1 MQAAVP
7 RRTWDIDGIGF
18 RCVVFL
24 SGCSLGLL
32 ADRARDFGQ
41 LAFRVGAGDALL
53 GIAVLAVLTG
63 DVVSGFAYLPV
74 SGAIG
79 KQRGLL
85 RFNRVRA
92 TFAALL
98 HLHAWRSPA
107 VDAEEHYGSFRL
119 LDVLADSL
127 RR

>member
-7 RRTWDIDGIGF
+7 RRAWNIDGIGF
-18 RCVVFL
+18 RCVVFF
-24 SGCSLGLL
+24 SGSGLGLL

-53 GIAVLAVLTG
+53 GTAVLAVLTG
-63 DVVSGFAYLPV
+63 NVVSGFAYLPV

-85 RFNRVRA
+85 RFNRVIRT

-98 HLHAWRSPA
+98 HLHGWR
-107 VDAEEHYGSFRL
+107 
-119 LDVLADSL
+119 
-127 RR
+127 